1 MIGNV
6 LGSLGVCF
14 YKAPLFTLI
23 CFSYFPIILLMVGFV
38 AKLSRKSALGKLNVS
53 KSVSG
58 FTEESLSLY
67 KLIVTFGQQDQII
80 KEY

>member
-6 LGSLGVCF
+6 LGSLGKCF
-14 YKAPLFTLI
+14 YKAPIFTLI

-38 AKLSRKSALGKLNVS
+38 AKLSRKSVLGKLNVS

-58 FTEESLSLY
+58 FTEKSLSLY

>member
-6 LGSLGVCF
+6 LGALGVCF
-14 YKAPLFTLI
+14 YKAPIFTLI
-23 CFSYFPIILLMVGFV
+23 CFSYFPIILLIGGSV
-38 AKLSRKSALGKLNVS
+38 AKLSSKSALGKLNFS
-53 KSVSG
+53 KSVSV

-80 KEY
+80 